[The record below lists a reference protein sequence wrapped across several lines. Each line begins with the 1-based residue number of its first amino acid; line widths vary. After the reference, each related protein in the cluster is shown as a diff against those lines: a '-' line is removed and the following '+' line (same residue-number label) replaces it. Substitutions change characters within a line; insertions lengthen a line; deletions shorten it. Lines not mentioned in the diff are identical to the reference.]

1 MFKRFQTGSNELST
15 DNLNKEILV
24 IWGYIYES
32 DIYKYKYTRKS
43 IFKLNE
49 EYAIK
54 SYTLLDT
61 FYSDKTNNIRLY
73 LTCSNYKIRAIAT
86 PGTYYSGFISKIY
99 QYQGTGTPTEFIAEE
114 STERDYY
121 TKLETNNLLD
131 KKQNKLTAGENIK
144 IDEKTNTISAT
155 GGSGES
161 LWLIDPN
168 SPNIIQPKEKRIITS
183 NNTRIVYIA
192 DPTQPQDAVN
202 LRTLNKNIPDLTD
215 YYKKEE
221 VDKELEDKID
231 KTQFQYAFVLNTFG
245 TEIANLET
253 SDKTIAGAINEL
265 IKKIK
270 DLKIGK
276 WKEVGIKQDNKTI
289 NYNFIKNKRYR
300 IYYNFELTD
309 SNINNFSWI
318 CKEFIHN
325 GNNNQVLENFLYSDN
340 SNTFLQLNIN
350 SIFMNT
356 IPISKKVGQLLK
368 LEEEITENTYEITSN
383 TLNITKSEKIDIT
396 KPLKINSKTLNIKEL
411 AENTFD
417 IELKNT
423 PTPSIPQ
430 WKDVA
435 FNIST
440 TGIKNQEIRYDCKE
454 NKLYRIWFNLNPRQQ
469 KIILPDIYTFTE
481 FVYSLGSGIPQT
493 VTVYSTYIK
502 EGGRLQLLCS
512 RNENIDVFKWEDM
525 NISGGNLWKLQEL
538 QE

>member
-1 MFKRFQTGSNELST
+1 M
-15 DNLNKEILV
+15 
-24 IWGYIYES
+24 W
-32 DIYKYKYTRKS
+32 YK
-43 IFKLNE
+43 L
-49 EYAIK
+49 
-54 SYTLLDT
+54 
-61 FYSDKTNNIRLY
+61 
-73 LTCSNYKIRAIAT
+73 
-86 PGTYYSGFISKIY
+86 
-99 QYQGTGTPTEFIAEE
+99 
-114 STERDYY
+114 
-121 TKLETNNLLD
+121 
-131 KKQNKLTAGENIK
+131 
-144 IDEKTNTISAT
+144 

-481 FVYSLGSGIPQT
+481 FVYSLDSGIPQT